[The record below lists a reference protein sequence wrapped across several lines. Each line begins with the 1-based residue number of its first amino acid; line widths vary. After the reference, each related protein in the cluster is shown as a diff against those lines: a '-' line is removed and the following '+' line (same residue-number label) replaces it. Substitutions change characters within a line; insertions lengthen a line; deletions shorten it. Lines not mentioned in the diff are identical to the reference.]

1 MGKKNMA
8 NWIWLNEEKYPD
20 SGNNCFT
27 FYCDE
32 RGKRQFK
39 VAKFIKNYSFEKKL
53 KSAVLYVCGDV
64 RYHLYVN
71 GKFVQTGPVPPGA
84 DNSFKGRMPRHFL
97 SKIQVECEGN
107 SLDFFSLV
115 HDTATREFDSSS
127 GHCGFYLDGEVVFED
142 GDSCKIGTDESWLSC
157 YDNRYVNVTAFDE
170 TAPRGELLT
179 SSIFEYPVK
188 TEVSPLKP
196 LAYEDVFPVG
206 GFEPF
211 TVEAGEK
218 VSKKYMMDK
227 VYGGY
232 FVIDAEGDGKYLITV
247 DAFEK
252 EGKLTRT
259 EKITADGGL
268 YYRSIEMSSCSGFT
282 LTIENKSKGKV
293 KLNRLLYS
301 FSHYPC
307 SEKGSFK
314 CSDAE
319 LNTVYEMGKHAL
331 KICKQN
337 LELDSPMHQE
347 NLACSGDY
355 MISSLMNYVTY
366 WDSEVTKLDIERIA
380 DFLRLQDGYMFHS
393 TYTFLWMKMALD
405 YVMFT
410 GDKSILSNVLD
421 ATDVVFRRFETY
433 KDEKGLIDN
442 PPSYAFVDWMV
453 VDGFSLH
460 HPPKALGQTAL
471 CMFYC
476 YGLDAAS
483 KLCTLNGDEK
493 TAEKYLEMK
502 KNMSDAVNKY
512 LFDEK
517 ENLYTEGTP
526 DTSEGKNWMLPANVN
541 KKYFGQHSNI
551 LSVMSGVCPKEKRE
565 EMLTR
570 MVNDD
575 KLTQIQPYF
584 AHFLLEAV
592 RKEGLFEKLGMQILS
607 RWKYMTEF
615 PKGLPEGW
623 YDCSGYGFDY
633 SHVWAGTPTFQL
645 PFGFSGIE
653 ILECGFK
660 RIKINPCLCGLDRA
674 HISIPT
680 PYGNITVDMEKNC
693 EPRIFVP
700 EKINTER

>member
-1 MGKKNMA
+1 MA

-20 SGNNCFT
+20 SWNNCLT

-32 RGKRQFK
+32 RSKREFK
-39 VAKFIKNYSFEKKL
+39 VVSFKKKYEFDKKL
-53 KSAVLYVCGDV
+53 KKIILCVGGDV
-64 RYHLYVN
+64 RYHLYIN
-71 GKFVQTGPVPPGA
+71 GSFVQTGPVPPGA
-84 DNSFKGRMPRHFL
+84 DNSFKGMMPRYFL
-97 SKIQVECEGN
+97 SKMELDCGGKE
-107 SLDFFSLV
+107 LDFSALV

-127 GHCGFYLDGEVVFED
+127 GHCGFYLEATVLFED
-142 GDSCKIGTDESWLSC
+142 GSIEIIGTDESWLSR
-157 YDNRYVNVTAFDE
+157 YDDRYVNVTTFDALKKSE
-170 TAPRGELLT
+170 DFLP
-179 SSIFEYPVK
+179 SICFEYPVR
-188 TEVSPLKP
+188 TEISPLKP
-196 LAYEDVFPVG
+196 LVYEDVFPIG

-211 TVEAGEK
+211 TVKAEEK
-218 VSKKYMMDK
+218 VSKKYRLDK

-232 FVIDAEGDGKYLITV
+232 FVIDAEGDGEYIITV

-268 YYRSIEMSSCSGFT
+268 AYRSIEMSSCSGFT
-282 LTIENKSKGKV
+282 LTVENKSEGKV
-293 KLNRLLYS
+293 RLNRLLYS

-307 SEKGSFK
+307 SERGSFK
-314 CSDAE
+314 CSDEA

-355 MISSLMNYVTY
+355 MISSLMNYMTY
-366 WDSEVTKLDIERIA
+366 GNAEVTKLDIERIA

-405 YVMFT
+405 YCMFT
-410 GDKSILSNVLD
+410 GDLSILENVID
-421 ATDVVFRRFETY
+421 ACEVVYARFETY

-476 YGLDAAS
+476 YGFEAAS
-483 KLCTLNGDEK
+483 KMCTLYGDEK
-493 TAEKYLEMK
+493 KAKKYIDS
-502 KNMSDAVNKY
+502 KNQMADAINKY
-512 LFDEK
+512 LYDEN
-517 ENLYTEGTP
+517 EDLYCEGTP
-526 DTSEGKNWMLPANVN
+526 DTSDGKNWMLPANVD

-570 MVNDD
+570 MVYD
-575 KLTQIQPYF
+575 KELTPVQPYF
-584 AHFLLEAV
+584 AHFLLEAI
-592 RKEGLFEKLGMQILS
+592 REEGLFEKYGIQVLS
-607 RWKYMTEF
+607 RWKYMAEF

-633 SHVWAGTPTFQL
+633 SHVWAGTPTYQL
-645 PFGFSGIE
+645 PAGLLGLE
-653 ILECGFK
+653 ILSAGFK
-660 RIKINPCLCGLDRA
+660 KIKLSPCLCGLDEV
-674 HISIPT
+674 HICIPT
-680 PYGNITVDMEKNC
+680 PLGAIKADMVKGR
-693 EPRIFVP
+693 EPEIFVP
-700 EKINTER
+700 EGIETVK